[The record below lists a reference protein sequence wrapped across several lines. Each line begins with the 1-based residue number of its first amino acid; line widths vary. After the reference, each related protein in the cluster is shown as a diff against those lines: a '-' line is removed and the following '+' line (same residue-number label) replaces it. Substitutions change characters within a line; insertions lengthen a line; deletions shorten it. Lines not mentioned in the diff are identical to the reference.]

1 MVIRL
6 LPYIP
11 TESGINLSE
20 ITQLRS
26 AREAAGLSVEQVSK
40 KTNIPIGVIDDLEK
54 NSVEVC
60 GGIAYARGHI
70 RSIARV
76 IKADGDLLVAEIEAA
91 QGTESRKIIDRL
103 YDNNVADRPKEKKVM
118 KFSTLAGVA
127 ASILGIGFVVTI
139 ALNNASTTSN
149 KVEITPSESAS
160 PSSTASPVTSTGVN
174 LLLSGVGGK
183 TWIGIKNSKG
193 EQVFDGQIKSGETQ
207 SFTDSQSLNVTIGN
221 ASAVKVTLNG
231 SDLGVAGGY
240 GEVVHYNY
248 TPTGAVKE

>member
-1 MVIRL
+1 M
-6 LPYIP
+6 
-11 TESGINLSE
+11 SE
-20 ITQLRS
+20 ISQLRA
-26 AREAAGLSVEQVSK
+26 AREAAGLTVEQVSK
-40 KTNIPIGVIDDLEK
+40 KTNIRIGVIEDLEK

-76 IKADGDLLVAEIEAA
+76 IKADGDLLVAEIETA

-240 GEVVHYNY
+240 GEVVRFNY

>member
-1 MVIRL
+1 M
-6 LPYIP
+6 
-11 TESGINLSE
+11 SE
-20 ITQLRS
+20 ISQLRA
-26 AREAAGLSVEQVSK
+26 AREAAGLTVEQVSK
-40 KTNIPIGVIDDLEK
+40 KTNIRIGVIEDLEK

-91 QGTESRKIIDRL
+91 QGAESRKIIDRL

-240 GEVVHYNY
+240 GEVVRFNY

>member
-1 MVIRL
+1 
-6 LPYIP
+6 
-11 TESGINLSE
+11 LSE
-20 ITQLRS
+20 ISQLRA
-26 AREAAGLSVEQVSK
+26 AREAAGLTVEQVSK
-40 KTNIPIGVIDDLEK
+40 KTNIRIGVIEDLEK

-70 RSIARV
+70 RSIARL

-240 GEVVHYNY
+240 GEVVRFNY

>member
-1 MVIRL
+1 
-6 LPYIP
+6 
-11 TESGINLSE
+11 LSE
-20 ITQLRS
+20 ISQLRA
-26 AREAAGLSVEQVSK
+26 AREAAGLTVEQVSK
-40 KTNIPIGVIDDLEK
+40 KTNIRIGVIEDLEK

-76 IKADGDLLVAEIEAA
+76 IKADGDLLVAEIETA

-240 GEVVHYNY
+240 GEVVRFNY